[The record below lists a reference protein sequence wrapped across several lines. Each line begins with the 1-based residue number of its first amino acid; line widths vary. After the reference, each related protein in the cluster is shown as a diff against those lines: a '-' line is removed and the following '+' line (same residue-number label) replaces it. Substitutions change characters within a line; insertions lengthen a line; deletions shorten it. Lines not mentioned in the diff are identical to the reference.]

1 MKMRKR
7 SFIKRGSD
15 DNFWPAFTDMIS
27 TIALIIFFLM
37 LIAYVQNIVAG
48 REIIAVTEEREQVE
62 KKLRLMKTELKEIE
76 AEVKQGEKALKLSM
90 KKINDQQEII
100 AESNEELGDLRAKL
114 KDVAVLRVN
123 VLDKVK
129 KSLEKELKRSSNVN
143 NIVTIGDNGNIILS
157 EGLVFDYNS
166 YELKKEGKELLNN
179 LSKAFENVLN
189 DSQTRAYIDAISIQ
203 GHTDD
208 DGSPSYNR
216 ELSSRR
222 ASTVVNYLFSTNSDL
237 QKDYGEY
244 FVASGFS
251 EFRPISNNPAKN
263 RRIEI
268 AITLKDSTI
277 QKIIDEY
284 LEDSRDI
291 FDDDFNNKKDEE

>member
-90 KKINDQQEII
+90 RKIEDQQEII

-129 KSLEKELKRSSNVN
+129 KSLEKELKRSSNSD

-189 DSQTRAYIDAISIQ
+189 DSQTRSYIDTISIQ

-222 ASTVVNYLFSTNSDL
+222 ASTVVNYLFSTNSNL

-251 EFRPISNNPAKN
+251 EFRPISSNPAKN

-277 QKIIDEY
+277 QNIIDEY
-284 LEDSRDI
+284 LEDSKEL
-291 FDDDFNNKKDEE
+291 FDENSSNQDED